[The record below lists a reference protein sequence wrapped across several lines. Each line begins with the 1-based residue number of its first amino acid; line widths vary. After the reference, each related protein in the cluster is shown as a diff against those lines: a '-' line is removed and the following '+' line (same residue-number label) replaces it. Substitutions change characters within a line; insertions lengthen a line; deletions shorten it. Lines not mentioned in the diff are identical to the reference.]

1 MTTLTVSHLN
11 VMRGKKSVVDDVSLR
26 LETGRITAL
35 LGPNGAGKSS
45 LVHALAGLLPA
56 AGGRI
61 ESDGASLVGR
71 SPEAIRGAG
80 IAAVLEGHR
89 VLSGLSVDDNLQA
102 AGFNQSRSMLKGS
115 VGEVYE
121 IFPEL
126 AERKGQRAGSMSG
139 GQQQMLSLGQAIVC
153 RPKFILADEMSLGLA
168 PLIVKRLMS
177 VISRLAS
184 QGTGILLIEQFAH
197 VALQLATEVH
207 VMSRGRLN
215 YSGAPR
221 PLIDD
226 PEILHR
232 AYLA

>member
-61 ESDGASLVGR
+61 ESDGASLVGK

-102 AGFNQSRSMLKGS
+102 AGFNHSRITLKAAIR
-115 VGEVYE
+115 EVYD

-153 RPKFILADEMSLGLA
+153 RPKFIFADEMSLGLA

-197 VALQLATEVH
+197 VALQLASEVH

-215 YSGAPR
+215 YSGAPQ

>member
-1 MTTLTVSHLN
+1 MTTLTINHLR
-11 VMRGKKSVVDDVSLR
+11 VMRGQKSVVDDVSLR

-45 LVHALAGLLPA
+45 LVHVLAGLLPVA
-56 AGGRI
+56 EGRI

-102 AGFNQSRSMLKGS
+102 AGFNHSRVTLKAA
-115 VGEVYE
+115 VGEVYD

-168 PLIVKRLMS
+168 PDCEAAYERDRAARI
-177 VISRLAS
+177 
-184 QGTGILLIEQFAH
+184 TGNGDFADRAIRPCRPSIGCGGARD
-197 VALQLATEVH
+197 VPGPADIF
-207 VMSRGRLN
+207 GR
-215 YSGAPR
+215 SAAADR
-221 PLIDD
+221 
-226 PEILHR
+226 
-232 AYLA
+232 

>member
-1 MTTLTVSHLN
+1 MTTLTVNHLR
-11 VMRGKKSVVDDVSLR
+11 VMRGQKSVVDDVSLR

-45 LVHALAGLLPA
+45 LVHVLAGLLPA
-56 AGGRI
+56 AEGRI

-102 AGFNQSRSMLKGS
+102 AGFNHSRVTLKAA
-115 VGEVYE
+115 VGEVYD

-197 VALQLATEVH
+197 VALQLAAEAH
-207 VMSRGRLN
+207 VMSRGRLT
-215 YSGAPR
+215 YSGAPQ